1 MIGGPLALE
10 NSLHFREQGGK
21 ISGTAL
27 FLGKNKEH
35 SRFLAG
41 QGLNGKT
48 VEAGGAGLFFDGWL
62 LVVITNQ
69 SGIARG
75 YYTEADYQQLTT
87 HLHETLRACGV
98 VLDAVLHCPHLP
110 DAQLPAY
117 RRDCDCRKPGP
128 GMLLQAADRLAIDLG
143 SSALVGDR
151 HTDLLAGR
159 AAGVDRCILVRS
171 GHPPDAPALAEAD
184 AVHDDLAEW
193 VATLT
198 ASGAA
203 PADTA

>member
-1 MIGGPLALE
+1 VAPADTPRRKAVFLDRDGVINVDRHYVHRIEDFEFVAGTPQALRR
-10 NSLHFREQGGK
+10 LQR
-21 ISGTAL
+21 A
-27 FLGKNKEH
+27 
-35 SRFLAG
+35 
-41 QGLNGKT
+41 
-48 VEAGGAGLFFDGWL
+48 GWL

-75 YYTEADYQQLTT
+75 FYTEADYQQLTR
-87 HLHETLRACGV
+87 HMHETLRACGV

-110 DAQLPAY
+110 DAQVPAY

-184 AVHDDLAEW
+184 AVHDDLAAW
-193 VATLT
+193 VATLP

-203 PADTA
+203 PADTAQP